1 MKIIR
6 ESFGIQYILPT
17 FAALI
22 NINALPAKRQN
33 KHRENINGKYTL
45 WDKQIVGNAI
55 CLYKAQYKHDYS
67 KKKFR
72 LISKQ

>member
-33 KHRENINGKYTL
+33 KHREILTGNIHCGTN
-45 WDKQIVGNAI
+45 
-55 CLYKAQYKHDYS
+55 
-67 KKKFR
+67 R
-72 LISKQ
+72 

>member
-1 MKIIR
+1 MKIIS

-33 KHRENINGKYTL
+33 KHKEILTGNIHCGTN
-45 WDKQIVGNAI
+45 
-55 CLYKAQYKHDYS
+55 
-67 KKKFR
+67 R
-72 LISKQ
+72 